1 MFKRLFN
8 LCLFLLGMLAFSYMG
23 SMVGRQIASRGTETS
38 FGIFGGLILI
48 YICLAIVFVLH
59 IAIHEAGH
67 VVFGLLTGYQFLSYR
82 VLNLMWR
89 KKADGKIVFSRYS
102 VPGTAGQ
109 ALMVPPDPKDD
120 KIPYVLYNLGGG
132 LANLIASGL
141 VYLFL
146 YITNMSNIY
155 LEIFGMIG
163 MLTGLGNLIP
173 VTGFIANDGAN
184 IVHIAKHP
192 KGSLYFWSNLAI
204 NARLSEG
211 YSYSDLDKRYFL
223 DVRNEDLNNNIVA
236 SSVFSNVS
244 LLMEKEEFQS
254 ARDYLVDL
262 NLNQAGVMDIIK
274 VLGKVTL
281 VYCDMLLEQ
290 APTHTF
296 NKKEWKIIQAL
307 SRSQPSVL
315 VMLYAYYN
323 LIEPDS
329 QKAAKALAGFKK
341 MEATYHL
348 PAEYRT
354 EARNLSYFQEIITRK
369 VY

>member
-1 MFKRLFN
+1 
-8 LCLFLLGMLAFSYMG
+8 MG
-23 SMVGRQIASRGTETS
+23 SMVGRQLASRGTDIS
-38 FGIFGGLILI
+38 FGIFWGIVLI
-48 YICLAIVFVLH
+48 YICLAIVFILH

-67 VVFGLLTGYQFLSYR
+67 VIFGLLTGYQFLSYR

-89 KKADGKIVFSRYS
+89 KKADGKIAFSRYS

-109 ALMVPPDPKDD
+109 ALMIPPDPKDD

-211 YSYSDLDKRYFL
+211 DAYSDLDKRYFL
-223 DVRNEDLNNNIVA
+223 EVRNEDLNNNIVA

-244 LLMEKEEFQS
+244 LLMDQ
-254 ARDYLVDL
+254 
-262 NLNQAGVMDIIK
+262 NQAGVMDIIK
-274 VLGKVTL
+274 VLGKVTI

-354 EARNLSYFQEIITRK
+354 EARNLGYFQEIITRK